1 MTFGNVLI
9 FGDSYST
16 FKDAVPDG
24 YAVYYT
30 TKRETGP
37 NITDISDTWWYPLI
51 EETDSHLVLND
62 SWSGSTICYTGYDGA
77 DNSRTSS
84 FIFRLRKMR
93 SEGFFTRNRIDTV
106 FIFGA
111 TNDNWA
117 DAPLGENKYSNI
129 DESDLYCAL
138 PAISYF
144 IGELKSTLP
153 EARIVFIINSELKS
167 EITLGIKNAAEH
179 YGIDSILLRDIEKD
193 AGHPTVLGMRQIK
206 EQILRKI

>member
-30 TKRETGP
+30 TKREIGP
-37 NITDISDTWWYPLI
+37 NITDISDTWWYPLMK
-51 EETDSHLVLND
+51 ETDSNLVRND
-62 SWSGSTICYTGYDGA
+62 SWSGSTICYTGYNGTD
-77 DNSRTSS
+77 TSKTNC
-84 FIFRLRKMR
+84 FIFRLRKLAE
-93 SEGFFTRNRIDTV
+93 SGFFRENRIDTV

-129 DESDLYCAL
+129 DESDLYCVL

-153 EARIVFIINSELKS
+153 EARIIFIINSELKS

-179 YGIDSILLRDIEKD
+179 YGIDSILLKDIEKG